1 MKMDDFTYETDPEVD
16 AILEEHAN
24 TYVALRK
31 IKWGNSKD
39 FKVDI
44 RKYTATESGERMLK
58 GCSLTDEGA
67 NELVTN
73 LLKLGYGK
81 DEEIQT
87 TINESR
93 PELVSRF
100 IEDFSSKTPE
110 ELQDHL
116 TKYPV
121 VYTSDDESDDQEYCD
136 LDEVL

>member
-1 MKMDDFTYETDPEVD
+1 MKSEEFTYEADPEVD
-16 AILEEHAN
+16 VILEEHAN

-39 FKVDI
+39 FKIDI

-58 GCSLTDEGA
+58 GCSLTNDGA
-67 NELVTN
+67 NELVAN
-73 LLKLGYGK
+73 LIKLGYGK
-81 DEEIQT
+81 DEDLQVA
-87 TINESR
+87 INESR

-100 IEDFSSKTPE
+100 IEDFSSKSPE

-116 TKYPV
+116 NKYPV
-121 VYTSDDESDDQEYCD
+121 VYITEEDQDYCD

>member
-1 MKMDDFTYETDPEVD
+1 MPRTDDFSYEMDPNVD
-16 AILEEHAN
+16 EILEEHAN
-24 TYVALRK
+24 TYIALRK
-31 IKWGNSKD
+31 IKWGNSKNY
-39 FKVDI
+39 KIDI

-58 GCSLTDEGA
+58 GCSLTDEGV

-73 LLKLGYGK
+73 LIRLGYGK
-81 DEEIQT
+81 DDAIQT
-87 TINESR
+87 AINESR

-100 IEDFSSKTPE
+100 IEDFSSKSPE

-121 VYTSDDESDDQEYCD
+121 VYTTEDDSEEDYCD